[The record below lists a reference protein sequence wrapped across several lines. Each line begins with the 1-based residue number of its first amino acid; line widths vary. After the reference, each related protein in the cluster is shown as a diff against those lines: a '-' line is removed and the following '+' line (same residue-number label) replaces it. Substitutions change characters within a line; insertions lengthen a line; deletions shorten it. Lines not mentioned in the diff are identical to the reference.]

1 MTFFVGQFF
10 PNDLRVVQLAKKS
23 NRIIKPV
30 MLILILPL
38 KMPVLLR
45 KQIKFEVV
53 STIRNMK
60 VYLVEVNKYA
70 PVYKQVLR
78 YLFEHLV
85 MSMGKP
91 VHGIALPNFKKF
103 LRK

>member
-1 MTFFVGQFF
+1 
-10 PNDLRVVQLAKKS
+10 
-23 NRIIKPV
+23 
-30 MLILILPL
+30 
-38 KMPVLLR
+38 
-45 KQIKFEVV
+45 
-53 STIRNMK
+53 MK